1 MLSYDGRIAEAIS
14 SETPGLKGLFLKGV
28 WASKPQPSDTH
39 IGFILFAEDVANA
52 KEGSC

>member
-14 SETPGLKGLFLKGV
+14 SETPGLKGLFLKDV
-28 WASKPQPSDTH
+28 WASKPQSSDTH
-39 IGFILFAEDVANA
+39 TGFILFAEDVANA